1 MNSKEGLKEICRNLV
16 KKPSS
21 AIGSK
26 RYIDRRKKHG
36 KCRFDIKQP
45 TGRFCT
51 YWNQKLDDK
60 TCHKCESKE

>member
-1 MNSKEGLKEICRNLV
+1 MKGLVESLLGMVQKRKFQEGK
-16 KKPSS
+16 S
-21 AIGSK
+21 
-26 RYIDRRKKHG
+26 IDRRKKHG
-36 KCRFDIKQP
+36 RCRFDIQQP

>member
-1 MNSKEGLKEICRNLV
+1 MVKGKFQEGK
-16 KKPSS
+16 S
-21 AIGSK
+21 
-26 RYIDRRKKHG
+26 IDRRKKHG
-36 KCRFDIKQP
+36 RCRFDIKQP